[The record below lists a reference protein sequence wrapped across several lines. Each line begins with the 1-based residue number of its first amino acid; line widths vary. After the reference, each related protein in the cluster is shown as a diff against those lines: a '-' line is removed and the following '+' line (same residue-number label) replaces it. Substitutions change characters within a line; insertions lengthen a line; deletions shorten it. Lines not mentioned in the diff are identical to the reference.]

1 MERVA
6 MHQNIGIV
14 SCGVEIPRKDKD
26 EAWDKWREIER
37 RLAVQLLI
45 ILLLSIKGWS
55 HFLRRRLA
63 IFFEFRI

>member
-37 RLAVQLLI
+37 VN
-45 ILLLSIKGWS
+45 
-55 HFLRRRLA
+55 
-63 IFFEFRI
+63 